1 MRNGRKQSFK
11 WHELELEFM
20 RISNRKC
27 GEKSLKN
34 KYDAM
39 KKDWR
44 LWNQLKRTESGLGW
58 DPILGKLSCS
68 DEWWDTKIK
77 VSLFTIES

>member
-1 MRNGRKQSFK
+1 MASQNNNMQNSGSFTWTDEYVIILCDICLQYIMRNGRKQSFK

-39 KKDWR
+39 KKDWH
-44 LWNQLKRTESGLGW
+44 LWK
-58 DPILGKLSCS
+58 
-68 DEWWDTKIK
+68 
-77 VSLFTIES
+77 